1 MKKEK
6 CEVSWWDCATCL
18 SGQGEWKFLKEEMAL
33 KYEIEGHLVCEISLC
48 PESYDCDEKECHF
61 YFTPEGVLETL
72 IEVSKQPWASDR
84 VVADLVRNLE
94 GYFATVERVKREC
107 LKAIE
112 QDNLEEHQEREEWS
126 RRQVEKEKKLTLH

>member
-1 MKKEK
+1 
-6 CEVSWWDCATCL
+6 
-18 SGQGEWKFLKEEMAL
+18 
-33 KYEIEGHLVCEISLC
+33 
-48 PESYDCDEKECHF
+48 
-61 YFTPEGVLETL
+61 VLETL

>member
-6 CEVSWWDCATCL
+6 CEVSWWNCLICL

-61 YFTPEGVLETL
+61 HSTPEKMLEKL
-72 IEVSKQPWASDR
+72 VEIAKQPWASDR
-84 VVADLVRNLE
+84 VVADLVRSLE
-94 GYFATVERVKREC
+94 GYLAAVERETREWLEAEEQVKLDER
-107 LKAIE
+107 
-112 QDNLEEHQEREEWS
+112 LERQEER
-126 RRQVEKEKKLTLH
+126 EKKLAVS